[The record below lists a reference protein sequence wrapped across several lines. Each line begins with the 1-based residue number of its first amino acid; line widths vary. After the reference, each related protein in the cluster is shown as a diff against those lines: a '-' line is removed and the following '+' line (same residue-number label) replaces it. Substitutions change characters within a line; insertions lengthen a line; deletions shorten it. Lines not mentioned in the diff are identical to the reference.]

1 MMLTQA
7 GETGFIDWDH
17 QPRKEAPRLRNISA
31 FATHTPIF
39 RKRPRSGSRKR
50 QSPNKNMPSGKI
62 GFDHCA
68 LCCMKSH
75 SFNANDP
82 SDAAMMKAEPFARR
96 FSVCLAQYPSFRL
109 LILGWASLT
118 FISFPTLI
126 AASDFRPTPKC
137 AGCVPLRLLNP
148 FGARAPRSYDEFLFG
163 ARLTPVL
170 RRPSGRA
177 DEARH

>member
-75 SFNANDP
+75 SSNANDP
-82 SDAAMMKAEPFARR
+82 SDAAMMKAETFRKALFRV
-96 FSVCLAQYPSFRL
+96 FGSISVVPSPD
-109 LILGWASLT
+109 LGMGVTDLH
-118 FISFPTLI
+118 FF
-126 AASDFRPTPKC
+126 
-137 AGCVPLRLLNP
+137 
-148 FGARAPRSYDEFLFG
+148 
-163 ARLTPVL
+163 
-170 RRPSGRA
+170 
-177 DEARH
+177 